1 MQKDMR
7 HMTNESES
15 KCPEAPVPAMNTAT
29 TFIPSLHGLRAIA
42 ALGVVFF
49 HWVSIFPSF
58 NIWLAQFQVP
68 GHPWLNP
75 TLPWALGWQG
85 VPLFFVLSGYLLT
98 SQWLTREVSLQSV
111 VHFYKRRALRIYPA
125 VWVQLLV
132 LVGLASLLPTIWT
145 PVTWRSL
152 IPNAVMWIN
161 LPPAFTSPFNDVWW
175 TLPVELMFYLILP
188 LLVWLRRRAGLM
200 FVMTL
205 LINITVGWRWWITH
219 QHSSDNMAAHLAILD
234 SLPGTLF
241 TFGAGFAIAHLQVL
255 LTPMHATRIL
265 WLSVAGLLAVQTVL
279 VSNIE
284 IYWQGGWLL
293 RIWSSTLAMSLA
305 GFVLAVCLGAGGFF
319 AKFCSS
325 KPMVWLGEL
334 SFGIYLWHFP
344 VMQLLNALYP
354 QLAPSA
360 DGSLLALAITM
371 SLTLGLAALSYYKL
385 ERPLMEAR
393 MATS

>member
-1 MQKDMR
+1 
-7 HMTNESES
+7 MTNDSKSER
-15 KCPEAPVPAMNTAT
+15 PTAAAPVTAAAVG
-29 TFIPSLHGLRAIA
+29 FIPSLHGLRAIA

-49 HWVSIFPSF
+49 HWVSIFPTF
-58 NIWLAQFQVP
+58 NIWLAQFQIP

-98 SQWLTREVSLQSV
+98 SQWLTRGLSLQSL

-132 LVGLASLLPTIWT
+132 LVGLAGLLPTIWT
-145 PVTWRSL
+145 PVTWHSL
-152 IPNAVMWIN
+152 IPNVVMWIN
-161 LPPAFTSPFNDVWW
+161 LPPVFTSPINDVWW

-188 LLVWLRRRAGLM
+188 LLVWLRRRVGLM
-200 FVMTL
+200 LVMTL
-205 LINITVGWRWWITH
+205 LASITVGWRWWVTH
-219 QHSSDNMAAHLAILD
+219 QHSGENMAAHLAILD

-241 TFGAGFAIAHLQVL
+241 TFGAGFAIAHMQVHL
-255 LTPMHATRIL
+255 KPTHATRIL
-265 WLSVAGLLAVQTVL
+265 WMSVAGFFAVQTVL

-284 IYWQGGWLL
+284 VYWQGGWLL

-305 GFVLAVCLGAGGFF
+305 GFVLAICLGAGGFL
-319 AKFCSS
+319 AKLCSS
-325 KPMVWLGEL
+325 NTMVWLGEL

-360 DGSLLALAITM
+360 GGSLLALAITIA
-371 SLTLGLAALSYYKL
+371 LTLGLAALSYYKL

-393 MATS
+393 METS